1 MEPVS
6 IILICIGVGVLS
18 ALVCGIVVGLLMRKT
33 SGTPAAK
40 LDEVRAETRAL
51 SREIITSQQ
60 SSVQSMVS
68 ALSAGQKEVF
78 AGQDKH
84 IADLRD
90 AVDRLTQQQES
101 AAAALRRNLSEELEK
116 GRTQNE
122 QKLSEI
128 RSVVDEKLQQTL
140 ETRLASSFKQVSER
154 LEEVYKG
161 LGEMQSLASGVGDL
175 KKVLMNVKTRGN
187 FGEYQL
193 GAILE
198 QILAPEQYEE
208 NIATVPG
215 SDCRVEYAVKL
226 PGKSDGLSVYL
237 PIDSKFPMD
246 AYLAL
251 CEAQESGEEAPLLSA
266 KREFTARIKSFAKDV
281 SDKYI
286 APPATTDFAILFLP
300 TEGLYAEVI
309 RAGLLEEL
317 QQKYKVN
324 IAGPTTMAALLNS
337 LQMGFKTLAIQKR
350 SSEVWEVLS
359 AVRTEFEKFEKTL
372 AMTQNR
378 LNQAGRE
385 LDNLIGVRTRAINR
399 KLRSV
404 STLSEEQSREL
415 LQDELEPFPDDSA
428 EGEDE

>member
-1 MEPVS
+1 MDPIIV
-6 IILICIGVGVLS
+6 ILICVFGAVAAGVLCGLFVARTVRHKELET
-18 ALVCGIVVGLLMRKT
+18 ALVTLRQ
-33 SGTPAAK
+33 
-40 LDEVRAETRAL
+40 ETENSR
-51 SREIITSQQ
+51 REI
-60 SSVQSMVS
+60 
-68 ALSAGQKEVF
+68 LSATTASVNAMANALTLGQKEVF

-84 IADLRD
+84 IADLKET
-90 AVDRLTQQQES
+90 VHKLTEQQEAS
-101 AAAALRRNLSEELEK
+101 SEALRRSVSEQLEK
-116 GRTQNE
+116 GREENE
-122 QKLSEI
+122 KKLAEI
-128 RSVVDEKLQQTL
+128 RGVVDEKLQKTL

-161 LGEMQSLASGVGDL
+161 LGEMQNLAVGVGDL

-193 GAILE
+193 GAILA
-198 QILAPEQYEE
+198 QILSPEQYEE
-208 NIATVPG
+208 NIATVPA
-215 SDCRVEYAVKL
+215 SQNRVEYAVRL
-226 PGKSDGLSVYL
+226 PGKQDGAPVYL

-246 AYLAL
+246 AYLNL
-251 CEAQESGEEAPLLSA
+251 TDAQESGDEARITAAS
-266 KREFTARIKSFAKDV
+266 REFVSRIKSFAKDV
-281 SDKYI
+281 SEKYV

-372 AMTQNR
+372 AATQNR
-378 LNQAGRE
+378 LNQANRE
-385 LDNLIGVRTRAINR
+385 LDQLVGTRTRAINR
-399 KLRSV
+399 RLRGIA
-404 STLSEEQSREL
+404 TLSEEDSERVLGKEEL
-415 LQDELEPFPDDSA
+415 FLSYETEQDDD
-428 EGEDE
+428 E